1 MDKLSHF
8 KKKREPDSLD
18 KASQESERKR
28 VLDTVRA
35 TEMYALMSSIAIGIL
50 QIRSETCKDDPGM
63 ENLRYQRTK
72 AKGHP
77 SEANVMYVL
86 QRHLFAFLEKHA
98 KDEIPSLIRCFQ
110 FDVSCQKNKKSA

>member
-8 KKKREPDSLD
+8 KKKREPDPLE
-18 KASQESERKR
+18 KATQECERKR

-50 QIRSETCKDDPGM
+50 QILSETCKGDPCM
-63 ENLRYQRTK
+63 KNLRYQRTK
-72 AKGHP
+72 ANVRL
-77 SEANVMYVL
+77 SEANVMYIL

-98 KDEIPSLIRCFQ
+98 RDEIP
-110 FDVSCQKNKKSA
+110 